1 MADQKRQLNVPLDP
15 QLAEAVHRAAH
26 RACRSKAS
34 WVRDV
39 LRRAI
44 VDADRRPKH
53 GLLSWT
59 KIHGGSACHEALLP
73 ELRKA
78 LAETPVSKAAKRVR
92 MPRVL
97 LRHKL

>member
-15 QLAEAVHRAAH
+15 ELAEAVHRAAH
-26 RACRSKAS
+26 RAYRSKAS

-44 VDADRRPKH
+44 VDADRCSQRA
-53 GLLSWT
+53 LLSWT
-59 KIHGGSACHEALLP
+59 KTHHGYCAHERTLP
-73 ELRKA
+73 ELKA
-78 LAETPVSKAAKRVR
+78 ALTPVSKAAKRVR

>member
-15 QLAEAVHRAAH
+15 ELADAVHRAAH
-26 RACRSKAS
+26 RAYRSKAS

-44 VDADRRPKH
+44 VDADRCSQR

-59 KIHGGSACHEALLP
+59 KTHHGYCAHERTFISGAGGFAIMSRDLGQW
-73 ELRKA
+73 R
-78 LAETPVSKAAKRVR
+78 AAVQQAGCGGE
-92 MPRVL
+92 
-97 LRHKL
+97 